1 MTTLYLL
8 ILLGDEIF
16 IITDRQRHQHFHKK
30 EDNHMIVIT
39 TKGII
44 KDLSLFRGQQDY
56 HNHYDP
62 DMKD

>member
-8 ILLGDEIF
+8 ILLGGTIS
-16 IITDRQRHQHFHKK
+16 IITDCQWHQHFHKQ

-39 TKGII
+39 TNGII
-44 KDLSLFRGQQDY
+44 MDLSLFRGQQDY

-62 DMKD
+62 DIKD